1 MIYCT
6 NRGSEDMCTL
16 SSGIYGLS
24 NASLDT
30 PWLKVAEGKKKFE
43 QIIEKFSTNKDEL
56 TLQLIELLNDCTW

>member
-1 MIYCT
+1 
-6 NRGSEDMCTL
+6 MCTL
-16 SSGIYGLS
+16 GSGIYGLS

-30 PWLKVAEGKKKFE
+30 PWLKVTEGKKKFE

>member
-1 MIYCT
+1 
-6 NRGSEDMCTL
+6 MCTL

-30 PWLKVAEGKKKFE
+30 PWLKVTEGKKKFE